1 MTPAELD
8 GLLVAHTFLRIERP
22 PQLWAPSSELEPFVR
37 LLGELIAAGLVRN
50 GGDLGELTLNVSNV
64 TVEPEAADPI
74 PPGDFVAV
82 SIRGAGDWA
91 PEVTW
96 PRDGGFVSPDLPAA
110 AVAAGTAYG
119 YTRVLAD
126 GGGSVTVLVPRSG
139 DASQIANDSG
149 QDP

>member
-1 MTPAELD
+1 LTAAELD
-8 GLLVAHTFLRIERP
+8 GLLVAHAFLRVERP
-22 PQLWAPSSELEPFVR
+22 PQNWAPSSELEPFVR
-37 LLGELIAAGLVRN
+37 LLGELISAGLVRN
-50 GGDLGELTLNVSNV
+50 SGELGELTLNVSNV

-74 PPGDFVAV
+74 PAGDFVAV

-96 PRDGGFVSPDLPAA
+96 PRDDAFVSPDLPAA
-110 AVAAGTAYG
+110 AAAAGAAYG

-126 GGGSVTVLVPRSG
+126 GGGSVTVLVPRSA
-139 DASQIANDSG
+139 DTSQIANDSG